1 MSDELT
7 GALRALAARYETPPP
22 LPAAEVRARARR
34 RSRRRRAT
42 LALGTAATAAC
53 AVAVVTLALH
63 PDHAAGKRHRPGAP
77 PATSPTTAR
86 PPGTPA
92 PTRAPRPSGR
102 LDVDLRT
109 LTLAGRVL
117 RVDLRAAA
125 RFPPGTRLTVV
136 ARSAGAVLPLKTRT
150 DVRQVKVP
158 YLVELRTPEGE
169 HVYAG
174 ALAFDAKVLRSLSGD
189 TGWVGLSAP
198 DAEWLHDRLRD
209 GDQIE
214 TASTR

>member
-7 GALRALAARYETPPP
+7 GALRELAARYETPPP

-86 PPGTPA
+86 IPSTSA
-92 PTRAPRPSGR
+92 APRPSGH
-102 LDVDLRT
+102 LDVRLHT
-109 LTLAGRVL
+109 LTLADRVL
-117 RVDLRAAA
+117 RVDLRAAG
-125 RFPPGTRLTVV
+125 RLPPGTRLTVV

-150 DVRQVKVP
+150 EVRQVKVP
-158 YLVELRTPEGE
+158 YLVELRTPDGE

-209 GDQIE
+209 GDRIE
-214 TASTR
+214 TAAAR